1 MGCPKGRHRGWPE
14 PACRHLLRGRRTRRA
29 GRDEAKLKA
38 HLDRLRQALDHYA
51 RIYRVPYIF
60 IARPGTFSSTG
71 AHQER
76 RGVREVHVLN
86 AALDRFRARH
96 RIERVTLTGQS
107 GGATVAAA
115 LLTLGRTDV
124 DCATPASGGY
134 DLPGLLEWHAE
145 KQGRDGSHRSF
156 PAILS
161 KLFNVMDHIDGIRP
175 SPKRR
180 IFVIGYRDQVT
191 PFVLQQKFAQQVRP
205 PGTMPWPSLPRAG
218 GRIGMVSHSSACSWP
233 GCAPPAAA
241 TARSPWRPADENQS
255 PRRLISPGPDA
266 SERWQVMVRCAADG

>member
-1 MGCPKGRHRGWPE
+1 MWVTHEGNGACIAYYPSQGSSHGLPQGPTGLARTGHAVIFFEGDV
-14 PACRHLLRGRRTRRA
+14 PAGL

-60 IARPGTFSSTG
+60 IARPGTFGSTG

-86 AALDRFRARH
+86 AALDRIRARH

-134 DLPGLLEWHAE
+134 DLPGLLDWHAE
-145 KQGRDGSHRSF
+145 KQGRDGSHRCF
-156 PAILS
+156 
-161 KLFNVMDHIDGIRP
+161 RP
-175 SPKRR
+175 
-180 IFVIGYRDQVT
+180 F
-191 PFVLQQKFAQQVRP
+191 
-205 PGTMPWPSLPRAG
+205 
-218 GRIGMVSHSSACSWP
+218 
-233 GCAPPAAA
+233 
-241 TARSPWRPADENQS
+241 
-255 PRRLISPGPDA
+255 
-266 SERWQVMVRCAADG
+266 